1 MMFSESGEKKKVFD
15 KIRFLERNKRLK
27 HYLECSFVVLTGEV
41 KDFDSIQKHYAEY
54 NHQTKILELNF
65 FGKEVLYQS
74 LNEVFVKAMMIAIK
88 NPEDFKIKVLS
99 FFEINQDNSEMLFS
113 YLMAEYKLQNWEVC

>member
-1 MMFSESGEKKKVFD
+1 MIEAMLGFYMESVGMMFSESGEKKKVFD

-54 NHQTKILELNF
+54 NH
-65 FGKEVLYQS
+65 
-74 LNEVFVKAMMIAIK
+74 
-88 NPEDFKIKVLS
+88 
-99 FFEINQDNSEMLFS
+99 
-113 YLMAEYKLQNWEVC
+113 